1 MCTTS
6 RTETG
11 FCWWFT
17 VYRVYNTVTQN
28 RFCVVVHSRCDLWL
42 GCLAPEQ
49 APTPQVGGGWPLVEG
64 GGPLVEGGGP
74 LMKSGH
80 HLTAAS
86 TNSVALIV
94 IGLGRRLRT
103 CRKIFYQFP
112 RVCNSFSWLCACAH
126 AADFFYQF
134 PRVFKYFFPGSAHVH
149 IPQILLPVPNVFFK

>member
-1 MCTTS
+1 MYT
-6 RTETG
+6 
-11 FCWWFT
+11 
-17 VYRVYNTVTQN
+17 VYNTVTQN
-28 RFCVVVHSRCDLWL
+28 RFCVVVHSRCYLWL

-112 RVCNSFSWLCACAH
+112 RVCNSFFLALRMRTCRR
-126 AADFFYQF
+126 FFL
-134 PRVFKYFFPGSAHVH
+134 P
-149 IPQILLPVPNVFFK
+149 IPTCF

>member
-1 MCTTS
+1 MLVRRLECTTS

-17 VYRVYNTVTQN
+17 VYTVYNTVTQN
-28 RFCVVVHSRCDLWL
+28 RFCVVVHSHCYLWL

-112 RVCNSFSWLCACAH
+112 RVFNSFFLALRMRTCRR
-126 AADFFYQF
+126 FFL
-134 PRVFKYFFPGSAHVH
+134 P
-149 IPQILLPVPNVFFK
+149 IPTCF

>member
-1 MCTTS
+1 MLVRRLVCTTS

-17 VYRVYNTVTQN
+17 VYTVYNTVTQN
-28 RFCVVVHSRCDLWL
+28 RYCVVVHSRCYLWL

-103 CRKIFYQFP
+103 CRKIFYQFQ
-112 RVCNSFSWLCACAH
+112 RVFNSFFLALRMRTCRR
-126 AADFFYQF
+126 FFL
-134 PRVFKYFFPGSAHVH
+134 P
-149 IPQILLPVPNVFFK
+149 IPTWF